1 MEQELY
7 LDLRKGKP
15 QTLEKLVRENLGR
28 TWFLCG
34 EMTMDSAMAVPLLLA
49 SWERALAR
57 CREAQSAPGGSF
69 LELVGEEVLRLYLGG
84 VEPDGDWEGL
94 PPPQLPAKYRLCLQE
109 LRAVSLD
116 RRPVYL
122 AHVIGGVGT
131 RALAGSIGCPQEE
144 AEGLIKRAERD
155 VIESHGS
162 MDKTQRAALVRL
174 FTDFKSP
181 QSGAF
186 QAMALPPRLEEALRH
201 RLKLRQGG
209 GKNPGKEVT
218 PMEKKQGPGMVPGNQ
233 RKTKGKRALAVKAGV
248 ACAAVA
254 AVAVGAV
261 LLFQRLGVTAQAA
274 STTTYEVAAV
284 SYGDVDTT
292 ISGSGTLTPL
302 S

>member
-109 LRAVSLD
+109 LRDVSLD

-122 AHVIGGVGT
+122 AQVIGG
-131 RALAGSIGCPQEE
+131 
-144 AEGLIKRAERD
+144 
-155 VIESHGS
+155 
-162 MDKTQRAALVRL
+162 
-174 FTDFKSP
+174 
-181 QSGAF
+181 
-186 QAMALPPRLEEALRH
+186 
-201 RLKLRQGG
+201 GG
-209 GKNPGKEVT
+209 D
-218 PMEKKQGPGMVPGNQ
+218 QGPGGEYRLPPGGGGRAHQAGGAGRDRVPRLDGQ
-233 RKTKGKRALAVKAGV
+233 DPAGRLG
-248 ACAAVA
+248 AAVHR
-254 AVAVGAV
+254 
-261 LLFQRLGVTAQAA
+261 F
-274 STTTYEVAAV
+274 
-284 SYGDVDTT
+284 
-292 ISGSGTLTPL
+292 
-302 S
+302 

>member
-1 MEQELY
+1 M
-7 LDLRKGKP
+7 
-15 QTLEKLVRENLGR
+15 
-28 TWFLCG
+28 
-34 EMTMDSAMAVPLLLA
+34 
-49 SWERALAR
+49 
-57 CREAQSAPGGSF
+57 
-69 LELVGEEVLRLYLGG
+69 
-84 VEPDGDWEGL
+84 
-94 PPPQLPAKYRLCLQE
+94 
-109 LRAVSLD
+109 SLD

-174 FTDFKSP
+174 FTEFKSP

-218 PMEKKQGPGMVPGNQ
+218 PMEKS
-233 RKTKGKRALAVKAGV
+233 KGRG
-248 ACAAVA
+248 
-254 AVAVGAV
+254 
-261 LLFQRLGVTAQAA
+261 
-274 STTTYEVAAV
+274 
-284 SYGDVDTT
+284 
-292 ISGSGTLTPL
+292 
-302 S
+302 